1 MCRRMNICGAFVF
14 PVDMQEKDFP
24 SGPWTGFY
32 QYRTGER
39 GDQDLHI
46 EFRSGRMTGSGADA
60 LGAFIIEGSYNTG
73 SKEARWMKS
82 YPQGHS
88 IEYRGF
94 REGPAPGIWGTWTIS
109 TDWTGGFHIWPLDAS
124 SGSQREVL
132 EMKLPLQVGSPER
145 AYELITSETARPMR
159 PSVRD

>member
-1 MCRRMNICGAFVF
+1 MNVCGTFVF
-14 PVDMQEKDFP
+14 RVDMQEKDFP

-32 QYRTGER
+32 QYRTGDR
-39 GDQDLHI
+39 GDQDLRL
-46 EFRSGRMTGSGADA
+46 EFQNGRMTGSGADA
-60 LGAFIIEGSYNTG
+60 LGGFTIEGSYNTG
-73 SKEARWMKS
+73 SIEARWMKS

-88 IEYRGF
+88 IEYVGF

-124 SGSQREVL
+124 SESQREVL
-132 EMKLPLQVGSPER
+132 EVELPLRVGSPEK
-145 AYELITSETARPMR
+145 AYELITSESERPMR